1 MTVVSTQ
8 VPADHAYAQRQFV
21 DQLLRAASEGDEA
34 ALRSAAAALDSSVAV
49 SEVVAAVKDAHG
61 RGALH
66 FAALRN
72 QADLCTAL
80 VTQLAV
86 PVDARD
92 EEGDTPLALACRAG
106 AAAAAAALL
115 RGGADV
121 AAVSSAG
128 AQPIHHAAAS
138 GDASLV
144 RALLQSGVSVTAPSP
159 LGPPLLWCL
168 SHAHAACC
176 AELLAGGAD
185 ASAASPDGVPALLV
199 ACLNGEEPEA
209 LACVRALLS
218 AGADVNARARVMD
231 DATALHVCA
240 DCGAAELAQLLLAAG
255 ADANTSEA
263 NGCTPLMLAATNGHT
278 QLTEMLLPVTTP
290 DARVQPWSVA
300 AVLAAAAAGQFAQ
313 ASAPCSHV
321 AGDAAAP
328 GQQAGVQA
336 AKQEAGA
343 GEQHPPPSPEAAA
356 RAEAHKTA
364 GDAAFRS
371 GDCSVAV
378 GEYTT
383 ALGDDPHNATL
394 LSNRSVA
401 RLRSGDMQ
409 GALADAQRCRQ
420 LRPRWAKA
428 YFRLGSALHALQRFE
443 EAAQALFEGVQLE
456 PDNIEL
462 ARAFR
467 EAVDDGRRAHQRAA
481 KGQQQP

>member
-1 MTVVSTQ
+1 MTVLSD
-8 VPADHAYAQRQFV
+8 VPADHAYAQRQYV
-21 DQLLRAASEGDEA
+21 DQLLRAASEGDAA
-34 ALRSAAAALDSSVAV
+34 ALHSAAAALDSSVAV

-66 FAALRN
+66 FAALRD
-72 QADLCTAL
+72 QADLCTTL

-86 PVDARD
+86 PVDVRD

-106 AAAAAAALL
+106 AAAAAVALL
-115 RGGADV
+115 RAGADA
-121 AAVSSAG
+121 AAVCSAS
-128 AQPIHHAAAS
+128 AQPIHHAAAC

-144 RALLQSGVSVTAPSP
+144 RALLQSGASVNAPSP

-168 SHAHAACC
+168 SHAHASCC

-199 ACLNGEEPEA
+199 ACLNGEEPDA
-209 LACVRALLS
+209 LACVRSLLT

-231 DATALHVCA
+231 DTAALHVCA
-240 DCGAAELAQLLLAAG
+240 DCGAGELAQLLLAAG
-255 ADANTSEA
+255 ADANACEA
-263 NGCTPLMLAATNGHT
+263 NGCTPLMLAATNGNA
-278 QLTEMLLPVTTP
+278 QLTEMLLPVTRP

-300 AVLAAAAAGQFAQ
+300 AVLAAAASGLFAQ
-313 ASAPCSHV
+313 ASAPCSLV
-321 AGDAAAP
+321 AGDAAAA
-328 GQQAGVQA
+328 GQQQAGVRA
-336 AKQEAGA
+336 AEQEVGA
-343 GEQHPPPSPEAAA
+343 GEQHPPPSQEAAA

-364 GDAAFRS
+364 GDAAFRTGNCAS
-371 GDCSVAV
+371 AV
-378 GEYTT
+378 GEYTA
-383 ALGDDPHNATL
+383 ALADDPHNATL
-394 LSNRSVA
+394 LSTRSVS

-428 YFRLGSALHALQRFE
+428 HFRLGSALHALQRFE

-467 EAVDDGRRAHQRAA
+467 EAVDDGRRAHQRAT